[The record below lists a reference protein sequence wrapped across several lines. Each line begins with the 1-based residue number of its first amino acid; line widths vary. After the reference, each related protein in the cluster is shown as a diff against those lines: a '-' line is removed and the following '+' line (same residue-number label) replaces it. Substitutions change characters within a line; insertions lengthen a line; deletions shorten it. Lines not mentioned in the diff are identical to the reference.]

1 MNALEQA
8 RQWLTDEKPSPD
20 EIRQSV
26 DNLCHQL
33 AGCRSKEGQAEL
45 QGAIQLLLSQFGD
58 TAEVALPEPPTVAQL
73 DYGSLFPVSEETQ
86 APISVEER
94 RQRFDI
100 LREELERPF

>member
-8 RQWLTDEKPSPD
+8 RQWLTDEKPGPD
-20 EIRQSV
+20 EIRQSI

-45 QGAIQLLLSQFGD
+45 QAAIQLLMSQFGD
-58 TAEVALPEPPTVAQL
+58 TPEVTLPEPPTATQL
-73 DYGSLFPVSEETQ
+73 DYGSLFPVSDEAL
-86 APISVEER
+86 APISIEER
-94 RQRFDI
+94 RQRFET